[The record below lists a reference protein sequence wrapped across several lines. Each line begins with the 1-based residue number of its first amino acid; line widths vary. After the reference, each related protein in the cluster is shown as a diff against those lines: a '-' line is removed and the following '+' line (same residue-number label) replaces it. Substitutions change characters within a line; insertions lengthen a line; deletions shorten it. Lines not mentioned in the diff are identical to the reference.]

1 MRKGRRERER
11 ENEKQ
16 ERKGVGGGWT
26 KKEVGRRKG
35 QRFWH
40 PAESPNCLAILPSK
54 RPARPW
60 TLSSPSPPPNSALKA
75 YRDPEHLL
83 LLLLPPL
90 SLRPSRS
97 FSSSTTPFS
106 STRTLNKQHHL
117 SHCAKRYICFRRTCL
132 IIYIQPPSGTRLLTS
147 SPLPSLSSLPSSG
160 TVSFPLSSLEI
171 RKRERLSLPRYRLSI
186 FSFIRFLLTSSI
198 RKFARKRKKER
209 RTENWKERLRARE
222 TNYQGGMPV
231 LESVMKFDLAI
242 GTTR

>member
-117 SHCAKRYICFRRTCL
+117 SHCARRYICFRRTCL
-132 IIYIQPPSGTRLLTS
+132 IIYIQPPSLLTS
-147 SPLPSLSSLPSSG
+147 SRLLVP
-160 TVSFPLSSLEI
+160 FP
-171 RKRERLSLPRYRLSI
+171 
-186 FSFIRFLLTSSI
+186 FHFLLS
-198 RKFARKRKKER
+198 K
-209 RTENWKERLRARE
+209 
-222 TNYQGGMPV
+222 
-231 LESVMKFDLAI
+231 
-242 GTTR
+242 

>member
-1 MRKGRRERER
+1 MPR
-11 ENEKQ
+11 
-16 ERKGVGGGWT
+16 
-26 KKEVGRRKG
+26 
-35 QRFWH
+35 H
-40 PAESPNCLAILPSK
+40 PSLETSSTPLNPLLSRSSTQLGPKSLP
-54 RPARPW
+54 RPR
-60 TLSSPSPPPNSALKA
+60 TS
-75 YRDPEHLL
+75 L

-209 RTENWKERLRARE
+209 RIEKIGRKDCARGRLIIKVE
-222 TNYQGGMPV
+222 CPFWNP
-231 LESVMKFDLAI
+231 
-242 GTTR
+242 

>member
-1 MRKGRRERER
+1 MPR
-11 ENEKQ
+11 
-16 ERKGVGGGWT
+16 
-26 KKEVGRRKG
+26 
-35 QRFWH
+35 H
-40 PAESPNCLAILPSK
+40 PSLETSSTPLNPLLSRSSTQLGPKSLP
-54 RPARPW
+54 RPR
-60 TLSSPSPPPNSALKA
+60 TS
-75 YRDPEHLL
+75 L

-117 SHCAKRYICFRRTCL
+117 SHCARRYICFRRTCL

-147 SPLPSLSSLPSSG
+147 SPLPSLFSLPSSG

-186 FSFIRFLLTSSI
+186 FSFISSI
-198 RKFARKRKKER
+198 SSNIVDSKIRSKEEERKENR
-209 RTENWKERLRARE
+209 ENWKERLRARE